1 LVCFGFGFY
10 LRVFSLFHVEEVDGL
25 YAPTAAA
32 AAVNFDSNIDLEEEE
47 AGRVN
52 ARLRVIFN

>member
-25 YAPTAAA
+25 YAPAAA
-32 AAVNFDSNIDLEEEE
+32 ANFDSNIDLEEEE

>member
-25 YAPTAAA
+25 YAPAAA
-32 AAVNFDSNIDLEEEE
+32 AAANFDSNIDLEEEE

>member
-1 LVCFGFGFY
+1 MSFLTLPYTVD
-10 LRVFSLFHVEEVDGL
+10 EVDGFN
-25 YAPTAAA
+25 APAAA
-32 AAVNFDSNIDLEEEE
+32 ANFDSNIDLEEEE

>member
-1 LVCFGFGFY
+1 MVCFGFGFY

-25 YAPTAAA
+25 YAPAAA
-32 AAVNFDSNIDLEEEE
+32 AANFDSNIDLEEEE